1 MFRLCCICII
11 SIVLFWCMKERYT
24 TPFHTKKR
32 LSTQTLHKKYIVP
45 RNHSIIT
52 YNVQRMPY
60 HLKSFYKLQR
70 ITRKHS
76 IILLQECYSNVLY
89 DEIQHYFPDFY
100 IAKGI
105 MNGYRLVNS
114 GLVILSRYPILSY
127 TFVAFDDQEI
137 LSSDFLSEKGF
148 LVVEISFHNR
158 KIMIIN
164 THLQSSSIENKFDT
178 AIKQTNQLLSYAR
191 KITIPFII
199 GGDFN
204 FPYKE
209 FPATNLNVYRSAK
222 PSIYIKYDK
231 DGKEID
237 TSSSYKTYYKP
248 FIYDFF
254 ITHHIIL
261 SFTRVIASD
270 YSDHAPV
277 TSTISHV
284 L

>member
-1 MFRLCCICII
+1 
-11 SIVLFWCMKERYT
+11 
-24 TPFHTKKR
+24 
-32 LSTQTLHKKYIVP
+32 
-45 RNHSIIT
+45 
-52 YNVQRMPY
+52 
-60 HLKSFYKLQR
+60 
-70 ITRKHS
+70 
-76 IILLQECYSNVLY
+76 
-89 DEIQHYFPDFY
+89 
-100 IAKGI
+100 
-105 MNGYRLVNS
+105 
-114 GLVILSRYPILSY
+114 
-127 TFVAFDDQEI
+127 
-137 LSSDFLSEKGF
+137 
-148 LVVEISFHNR
+148 
-158 KIMIIN
+158 MIIN

-178 AIKQTNQLLSYAR
+178 AIKQTNQLLSYVR

-209 FPATNLNVYRSAK
+209 FPTTNFNVYRSSK

-261 SFTRVIASD
+261 SFTKVIASD